1 MTKINGFGAYQN
13 TMMNA
18 LSQKQKAD
26 TDKTTKKAEE
36 QEKIRAAK
44 RNERADKSEKADKTK
59 DTEVQLSDKAK
70 ALLEELK
77 SKYGN
82 MDFFVAD
89 YSTDE
94 EAQSY
99 LSRGTKE
106 FSVLIDPATLEAM
119 AADEETK
126 TKYTDM
132 IDKATSQLADIKDQL
147 EEDNGTEVKRIGI
160 TINDDGTMSMFAE
173 LEQISERRQQAIAKE
188 REARKAEAEVA
199 EKAAEKAAE
208 KKAEEKEGED
218 SIRDMTPEEEKFAR
232 GRIEP
237 HLRERVDQPDR
248 ANVGGLPEASGAKKA
263 SRSLWD
269 GFMPPDE
276 KVKRTVVSANTVE
289 DLISQ
294 IKNVNWDEIE
304 AVENKK
310 PAIGGKFDFSL

>member
-26 TDKTTKKAEE
+26 ADKTTKKADE

-44 RNERADKSEKADKTK
+44 RNDRADKSDKAGKTQ

-70 ALLEELK
+70 ALLEELRQ
-77 SKYGN
+77 KYGN
-82 MDFFVAD
+82 MDFFIAD

-132 IDKATSQLADIKDQL
+132 IDKATSQIADIKEQL
-147 EEDNGTEVKRIGI
+147 EEDEGTEVKRIGI
-160 TINDDGTMSMFAE
+160 TFDADGNMSMFAE
-173 LEQISERRQQAIAKE
+173 LEQISERRREAIAKE
-188 REARKAEAEVA
+188 REARKAEKEAA
-199 EKAAEKAAE
+199 EKAAEKAEE
-208 KKAEEKEGED
+208 KKAESEKEYV
-218 SIRDMTPEEEKFAR
+218 K
-232 GRIEP
+232 
-237 HLRERVDQPDR
+237 
-248 ANVGGLPEASGAKKA
+248 GGLEEAHGKKEG
-263 SRSLWD
+263 RNLWD
-269 GFMPPDE
+269 GILPPDE
-276 KVKRTVVSANTVE
+276 KVKRTVVTANTVE

-294 IKNVNWDEIE
+294 IKGVNWDEIE
-304 AVENKK
+304 AVEVK
-310 PAIGGKFDFSL
+310 PPAVGSKFDFSL

>member
-1 MTKINGFGAYQN
+1 MTQINGFGAYQN

-18 LSQKQKAD
+18 LNQKQKAD
-26 TDKTTKKAEE
+26 ADKTAKKAEE

-44 RNERADKSEKADKTK
+44 RNEHAHKSEKADKTQ

-89 YSTDE
+89 FSTDE
-94 EAQSY
+94 EAQQY

-132 IDKATSQLADIKDQL
+132 IDKATSQLSEIKDQL
-147 EEDNGTEVKRIGI
+147 EEDENTEVKRIGF
-160 TINDDGTMSMFAE
+160 TINDDGSMSMFAE
-173 LEQISERRQQAIAKE
+173 LEQISERRKEAIAKE
-188 REARKAEAEVA
+188 REARKAEE
-199 EKAAEKAAE
+199 EAAEKRAD
-208 KKAEEKEGED
+208 KKAEEKEKL
-218 SIRDMTPEEEKFAR
+218 EEIQA
-232 GRIEP
+232 
-237 HLRERVDQPDR
+237 
-248 ANVGGLPEASGAKKA
+248 GGLEEAHGKKA
-263 SRSLWD
+263 GRSLWD
-269 GFMPPDE
+269 GILPPDE

-294 IKNVNWDEIE
+294 IKNVNWDEVE
-304 AVENKK
+304 AVDNK
-310 PAIGGKFDFSL
+310 PPVGGKFDFTL

>member
-26 TDKTTKKAEE
+26 ADKTTKKADE

-44 RNERADKSEKADKTK
+44 RNDRADKSDKAGKTQ

-70 ALLEELK
+70 ALLEELRQ
-77 SKYGN
+77 KYGN
-82 MDFFVAD
+82 MDFFIAD

-132 IDKATSQLADIKDQL
+132 IDKATSQIADIKEQL
-147 EEDNGTEVKRIGI
+147 EEDEGTEVKRIGI
-160 TINDDGTMSMFAE
+160 TFDADGNMSMFAE
-173 LEQISERRQQAIAKE
+173 LEQISERRREAIAKE
-188 REARKAEAEVA
+188 REARKAEKEAA
-199 EKAAEKAAE
+199 EKAAEKAEE
-208 KKAEEKEGED
+208 KKAESEKEYV
-218 SIRDMTPEEEKFAR
+218 K
-232 GRIEP
+232 
-237 HLRERVDQPDR
+237 
-248 ANVGGLPEASGAKKA
+248 GGLEEAHGKKEG
-263 SRSLWD
+263 RNLWD
-269 GFMPPDE
+269 GILPPDE

-289 DLISQ
+289 DLIAQ

-304 AVENKK
+304 AVEVK
-310 PAIGGKFDFSL
+310 PPAVGSKFDFSL

>member
-1 MTKINGFGAYQN
+1 MTQINGFGAYQN
-13 TMMNA
+13 TMMNS
-18 LSQKQKAD
+18 LSRKQKAD
-26 TDKTTKKAEE
+26 ADKTAKKAEE

-44 RNERADKSEKADKTK
+44 RNDRADKSDKAGKTQ

-89 YSTDE
+89 FSTDE

-132 IDKATSQLADIKDQL
+132 IDKATSQLAEIKDQL
-147 EEDNGTEVKRIGI
+147 EEDGDTEVKRIGF
-160 TINDDGTMSMFAE
+160 TIDDDGNMSMFAE
-173 LEQISERRQQAIAKE
+173 LEQISERRKQAITKE
-188 REARKAEAEVA
+188 REARKAEAE
-199 EKAAEKAAE
+199 AAEKAAE
-208 KKAEEKEGED
+208 KKAEE
-218 SIRDMTPEEEKFAR
+218 EEK
-232 GRIEP
+232 EDN
-237 HLRERVDQPDR
+237 VD
-248 ANVGGLPEASGAKKA
+248 GLPEATGAKKA

-269 GFMPPDE
+269 GILPPDE

-289 DLISQ
+289 DLIAQ
-294 IKNVNWDEIE
+294 IKGVNWDDIE
-304 AVENKK
+304 AVDRK
-310 PAIGGKFDFSL
+310 PQAPVGGKFDFSL

>member
-26 TDKTTKKAEE
+26 ADKTTKKADE

-44 RNERADKSEKADKTK
+44 RNDRADKSDKAGKTQ

-77 SKYGN
+77 QKYGN
-82 MDFFVAD
+82 MDFFIAD

-132 IDKATSQLADIKDQL
+132 IDKATSQIADIKEQL
-147 EEDNGTEVKRIGI
+147 EEDEGTEVKRIGI
-160 TINDDGTMSMFAE
+160 TFDADGNMSMFAE
-173 LEQISERRQQAIAKE
+173 LEQISERRREAIAKE
-188 REARKAEAEVA
+188 REARKAEKEAA
-199 EKAAEKAAE
+199 EKAAEKAEE
-208 KKAEEKEGED
+208 KKAESEKEYV
-218 SIRDMTPEEEKFAR
+218 K
-232 GRIEP
+232 
-237 HLRERVDQPDR
+237 
-248 ANVGGLPEASGAKKA
+248 GGLEEAHGKKEG
-263 SRSLWD
+263 RNLWD
-269 GFMPPDE
+269 GILPPDE

-289 DLISQ
+289 DLIAQ

-304 AVENKK
+304 AVEVK
-310 PAIGGKFDFSL
+310 PPAVGSKFDFSL

>member
-1 MTKINGFGAYQN
+1 MTQINGFGAYQN

-26 TDKTTKKAEE
+26 ADKTTKKAEE

-44 RNERADKSEKADKTK
+44 RNERANKSDKAGKTQ

-89 YSTDE
+89 FNTE
-94 EAQSY
+94 AEAQSY

-119 AADEETK
+119 AADEDTK

-132 IDKATSQLADIKDQL
+132 IDKATSQLAEIKDQL
-147 EEDNGTEVKRIGI
+147 EEDGDTEVKRIGF
-160 TINDDGTMSMFAE
+160 TIDDEGNMSMFAE
-173 LEQISERRQQAIAKE
+173 LEQISERRKEAIAKE
-188 REARKAEAEVA
+188 REARKAEAEEA
-199 EKAAEKAAE
+199 EKKAE
-208 KKAEEKEGED
+208 KKAEEEKAGED
-218 SIRDMTPEEEKFAR
+218 KATTVRDMTDEEKAR
-232 GRIEP
+232 HGERI
-237 HLRERVDQPDR
+237 HDRVKDFMDKT
-248 ANVGGLPEASGAKKA
+248 NVGGLPEASGPKKA

-269 GFMPPDE
+269 GIMPPDE
-276 KVKRTVVSANTVE
+276 KVKRTVVTANTVE

-304 AVENKK
+304 AVDRK
-310 PAIGGKFDFSL
+310 PPAPVGGKFDFSL